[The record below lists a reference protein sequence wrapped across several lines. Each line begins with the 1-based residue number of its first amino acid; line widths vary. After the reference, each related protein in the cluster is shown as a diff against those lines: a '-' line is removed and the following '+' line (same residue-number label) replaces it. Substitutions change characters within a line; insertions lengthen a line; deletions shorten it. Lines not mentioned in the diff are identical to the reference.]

1 MKIIESGRIY
11 MVKNFSGSTYQ
22 EIKFNRRRYDG
33 TYSEGTTVE
42 ELLRVLRD
50 KFYHFD
56 RIAPSD
62 YNKLCIEAID
72 SCISNCLL
80 RLQEKKESLKDKE

>member
-22 EIKFNRRRYDG
+22 ELKFNRRRFDG

-56 RIAPSD
+56 RIAPSNS
-62 YNKLCIEAID
+62 NKLCIEAVEA
-72 SCISNCLL
+72 CISACLL
-80 RLQEKKESLKDKE
+80 RLQEKKDNLNKDK